1 MSDGASQQQAIGMMI
16 QQYQTLLAVAE
27 SIATHHDLAALFHD
41 LAQHLPRI
49 VRFNFVDLILHDPE
63 RNVMRLHVL
72 ETAGKHQV
80 SPNTEWPVDQ
90 SPGGWVW
97 RTQQPLLIR
106 DVKREE
112 QFADLLGFVR
122 EHGIQSCC
130 WLPLTT
136 PQRRLGAMGFG
147 SVHPE
152 MYEENNLAFLQ
163 QVADQVAS
171 AVSNVL
177 YAQEAQV
184 AQQQLTRERDR
195 LRLLLDVNNAVVSTL
210 DLHELLMAISSCLR
224 RVLRHECT
232 SLALLDVETNHLR
245 LYALDFP
252 SGKGLLQENLT
263 APLDGSISG
272 MVVTSRQPKLVT
284 VEDLQ
289 RFPSDL
295 TQRHYAEGIRSG
307 CVLPLIARNRVLG
320 TLILGSLRENA
331 FTQDDLEFLNQVAS
345 QIAIAIENALAFREI
360 AALKDKLSEEK
371 LYLEDEIRTSYN
383 FNEIVGE
390 SAALQRLLKQV
401 EIVAPTDSAVL
412 ILGETGT
419 GKELIA
425 RALHNLSARR
435 EHTFVKLNCAAIPTG
450 LLESELFGHER
461 GAFTGAIAQKIGR
474 FELAHRG
481 TLFLDEVGDI
491 PLELQPKLLRVLQE
505 QEFERLGGTRTIR
518 VDVRLIAATN
528 RDLAQMAADKEFRS
542 DLYYRLNVFPLMVPP
557 LRERA
562 QDILPLVRYFTQK
575 YARRMN
581 KRIETI
587 TTETITALSC
597 YSWPGNVR
605 ELENFIERAVIL
617 SPGPI
622 LQVPL
627 AELKTP
633 TREPLSQTLTLVEA
647 EREHILQVLRETK
660 GVVGG
665 PQGAAARLGMKR
677 TTLQSK
683 MRKLG
688 ITSSSYA

>member
-152 MYEENNLAFLQ
+152 MYGENNLAFLQ
-163 QVADQVAS
+163 QVADQVAI

-210 DLHELLMAISSCLR
+210 DLHELLTAISSCLR

-252 SGKGLLQENLT
+252 SGKGLLQENLA

-289 RFPSDL
+289 RFPSEL

-542 DLYYRLNVFPLMVPP
+542 DLYYRLNVFPLMAPP

-647 EREHILQVLRETK
+647 EREHIVQVLRETK

>member
-1 MSDGASQQQAIGMMI
+1 MSDGASQQQAIGVMI
-16 QQYQTLLAVAE
+16 QQYQTLLAVTD
-27 SIATHHDLAALFHD
+27 SITTHHDLAALFHD
-41 LAQHLPRI
+41 LAKHLPRV
-49 VRFNFVDLILHDPE
+49 VRFNFVDLILHDPV

-72 ETAGKHQV
+72 ETAGKHQA
-80 SPNTEWPVDQ
+80 PLNTEWPIDK

-97 RTQQPLLIR
+97 QTQQPLLVQ

-112 QFADLLGFVR
+112 RFAERLAFVR

-147 SVHPE
+147 SVHPG
-152 MYEENNLAFLQ
+152 MYEENNVAFLQ
-163 QVADQVAS
+163 QVADQVAI

-184 AQQQLTRERDR
+184 AQQQLMRERDR
-195 LRLLLDVNNAVVSTL
+195 LSLLLDVNNAVVSTL
-210 DLHELLMAISSCLR
+210 DLHELLAAISSCLR
-224 RVLRHECT
+224 RALQHEYT
-232 SLALLDVETNHLR
+232 SLTLYDPETNQLR

-252 SGKGLLQENLT
+252 TGKGLVQENLL
-263 APLDGSISG
+263 APLDASVSG
-272 MVVTSRQPKLVT
+272 EVFTSRQPRMVT
-284 VEDLQ
+284 AADLQ
-289 RFPSDL
+289 QFPSEM
-295 TQRHYAEGIRSG
+295 TQRHYSEGIQSG
-307 CVLPLIARNRVLG
+307 CVLPLITRNCVLG
-320 TLILGSLRENA
+320 TLILGSLREHA
-331 FTQDDLEFLNQVAS
+331 FTQEDLEFLNQVAS
-345 QIAIAIENALAFREI
+345 QIAIAVENAIAFREI
-360 AALKDKLSEEK
+360 AVLKDKLSEEK
-371 LYLEDEIRTSYN
+371 LYLEDEIRTAYH
-383 FNEIVGE
+383 FDEIIGE
-390 SAALQRLLKQV
+390 SPALTRVLKQV

-412 ILGETGT
+412 ILGETGS

-425 RALHNLSARR
+425 RALHNLSVRR

-505 QEFERLGGTRTIR
+505 QEFERLGSTRTTR

-528 RDLAQMAADKEFRS
+528 RDLAQMATNKEFRS
-542 DLYYRLNVFPLMVPP
+542 DLYYRLNVFPLMLPP
-557 LRERA
+557 LRERS
-562 QDILPLVRYFTQK
+562 QDIFPLVRYFTQK

-587 TTETITALSC
+587 PTETVAALSR

-633 TREPLSQTLTLVEA
+633 TKEPVSQTMTLVEA

-665 PQGAAARLGMKR
+665 PHGAAARLGMKR

-688 ITSSSYA
+688 IASSSYA

>member
-1 MSDGASQQQAIGMMI
+1 MSDGASQQQAIGVMI

-27 SIATHHDLAALFHD
+27 SISMHHDLAALFHD
-41 LAQHLPRI
+41 LAQHLPRV
-49 VRFNFVDLILHDPE
+49 VRFNFVDLILHDPV

-72 ETAGKHQV
+72 ETAGKHKA
-80 SPNTEWPVDQ
+80 PLNMEWPIDK

-97 RTQQPLLIR
+97 QMQQPLLVR

-112 QFADLLGFVR
+112 RFADLLGFVR

-130 WLPLTT
+130 WVPLTT

-147 SVHPE
+147 SVHPD
-152 MYEENNLAFLQ
+152 MYGENNLTFLQ
-163 QVADQVAS
+163 QVADQVAI

-177 YAQEAQV
+177 YAQEAHV

-195 LRLLLDVNNAVVSTL
+195 LRLLLDINNAVVSTL
-210 DLHELLMAISSCLR
+210 DLHDLLTAISSCLR
-224 RVLRHECT
+224 RVLQHECT
-232 SLALLDVETNHLR
+232 SLTLYDTETSQLR

-252 SGKGLLQENLT
+252 GSKGLIQENLV
-263 APLDGSISG
+263 APLDSSISG
-272 MVVTSRQPKLVT
+272 AVFTSRQPKLVT
-284 VEDLQ
+284 TEDLQ
-289 RFPSDL
+289 RFQSDL

-307 CVLPLIARNRVLG
+307 CVLPLMTRNRVLG
-320 TLILGSLRENA
+320 TLILGSLREHA
-331 FTQDDLEFLNQVAS
+331 FTQEDLEFLNQVAN
-345 QIAIAIENALAFREI
+345 QIAIAVENALAFREI

-371 LYLEDEIRTSYN
+371 LYLEDEIRTAYH
-383 FNEIVGE
+383 FDEIIGE
-390 SAALQRLLKQV
+390 SPGLKRVLKQV
-401 EIVAPTDSAVL
+401 EIVAPTGSAVL

-425 RALHNLSARR
+425 RAVHNLSARR

-528 RDLAQMAADKEFRS
+528 RDLAQMAANKEFRS
-542 DLYYRLNVFPLMVPP
+542 DLYYRLNVFPLLLPP
-557 LRERA
+557 LRERS

-587 TTETITALSC
+587 PTETITALSR

-617 SPGPI
+617 SPGPV
-622 LQVPL
+622 LQAPL
-627 AELKTP
+627 TELKTP
-633 TREPLSQTLTLVEA
+633 TKEPVSQTLTLVEA
-647 EREHILQVLRETK
+647 EREHIVQVLRETK

-665 PQGAAARLGMKR
+665 PRGAAARLGMKR

>member
-1 MSDGASQQQAIGMMI
+1 MSDGVSQQQAVSVMI

-27 SIATHHDLAALFHD
+27 SITTHQDLAALFHD
-41 LAQHLPRI
+41 LARHLPRV
-49 VRFNFVDLILHDPE
+49 VRFNFVDLILHDPV
-63 RNVMRLHVL
+63 RNVMRLHIL
-72 ETAGKHQV
+72 ETGGKHQA
-80 SPNTEWPVDQ
+80 PLKTEWPIDK

-97 RTQQPLLIR
+97 ETQQPLLVR
-106 DVKREE
+106 DVRREE
-112 QFADLLGFVR
+112 RFAERLAFVR
-122 EHGIQSCC
+122 EHGIRSCC

-147 SVHPE
+147 SIHPE
-152 MYEENNLAFLQ
+152 MYGDSNITFLQ
-163 QVADQVAS
+163 QVADQVAI

-177 YAQEAQV
+177 YAQEAQA

-210 DLHELLMAISSCLR
+210 DLHELLTAISSCLR
-224 RVLRHECT
+224 RTLQHEYT
-232 SLALLDVETNHLR
+232 SLTLYDPEAKQLR

-252 SGKGLLQENLT
+252 TGKGLVQENLL
-263 APLDGSISG
+263 APLDSSVSG
-272 MVVTSRQPKLVT
+272 AVFTSRRPQLVT
-284 VEDLQ
+284 AADLQ
-289 RFPSDL
+289 RFPSEM
-295 TQRHYAEGIRSG
+295 TQRHYSEGIQSS
-307 CVLPLIARNRVLG
+307 CVLPLISRNGVLG

-331 FTQDDLEFLNQVAS
+331 FTQEDLEFLNQVAG
-345 QIAIAIENALAFREI
+345 QIAIAVENAVAFREI
-360 AALKDKLSEEK
+360 ATLKDKLSEEK
-371 LYLEDEIRTSYN
+371 LYLEDEIRTAYN
-383 FNEIVGE
+383 FDEIIGE
-390 SAALQRLLKQV
+390 SPALKRALKQV

-425 RALHNLSARR
+425 RALHNLSGRR

-481 TLFLDEVGDI
+481 TLFLDEIGDI

-505 QEFERLGGTRTIR
+505 QEFERLGSTRTIR
-518 VDVRLIAATN
+518 VDVRLVAATH
-528 RDLAQMAADKEFRS
+528 RDLAQMSANKEFRS
-542 DLYYRLNVFPLMVPP
+542 DLYYRLNVFPLTLPP
-557 LRERA
+557 LRDRP

-587 TTETITALSC
+587 PAETIAALSR

-617 SPGPI
+617 SPGLI

-633 TREPLSQTLTLVEA
+633 MKEHAPQAMTLVEA
-647 EREHILQVLRETK
+647 EREHITQVLRETK

-665 PQGAAARLGMKR
+665 PNGAAVRLGMKR

-688 ITSSSYA
+688 ITPSS